1 MEHRSYPNQGTWLS
15 ARNAAKA
22 GLLLGVACGLVYGIV
37 YGVALSTGAL
47 AGPVEALRT
56 GALVGPVEALRI
68 GVLRGLT
75 MALRIGVLF
84 ALWYGLFDVFKH
96 LTLRGLLATSS
107 GPRWNLVQFLEH
119 AAQLGFLQKVGGGYI
134 FPNRLLQEHFAGWK
148 ATVMNTQL
156 DFSAFIADRTKDF
169 TGREWVFRKSTHG
182 WRMPELTRL
191 PAGWGP
197 GTGKSPWPPAWH
209 R

>member
-1 MEHRSYPNQGTWLS
+1 MLLAAAGVITAILAASDRLVAWPTLGPGYSLLAGLAVIIIYGLRGHAVEHRSYPNQGTWLS
-15 ARNAAKA
+15 ARNAVQA
-22 GLLLGVACGLVYGIV
+22 GLLLGVACGLTYGIV
-37 YGVALSTGAL
+37 YSVALRTGAL

-68 GVLRGLT
+68 GVLRGLA

-84 ALWYGLFDVFKH
+84 ALWYGLFDVLKH

-119 AAQLGFLQKVGGGYI
+119 AAQLGFLQKVGGGYM
-134 FPNRLLQEHFAGWK
+134 FPNQLLG
-148 ATVMNTQL
+148 VL
-156 DFSAFIADRTKDF
+156 
-169 TGREWVFRKSTHG
+169 REI
-182 WRMPELTRL
+182 
-191 PAGWGP
+191 
-197 GTGKSPWPPAWH
+197 GKQ